1 MSPWKQRKRYAK
13 GSYMR
18 LKSVDLLRAFVVTK
32 EDMEAYRAGKP
43 IEQKISQRH
52 LAEKANVHPSFI
64 NHLTSGRKKSCEPH
78 TAESIAAALGVP
90 ISVIFLPEEPT
101 DKRQTNQRQATL
113 AA

>member
-32 EDMEAYRAGKP
+32 EDIEAYKAGKP

-52 LAEKANVHPSFI
+52 LAEKVNVHPSFI

-78 TAESIAAALGVP
+78 TAESIAEALGVP
-90 ISVIFLPEEPT
+90 VNVIFYPKNQLSGG
-101 DKRQTNQRQATL
+101 KVTNVSRR
-113 AA
+113 

>member
-1 MSPWKQRKRYAK
+1 MSPWKSRKRYAK

-43 IEQKISQRH
+43 IEPKMSQRH

-78 TAESIAAALGVP
+78 TAESIAEALGVP
-90 ISVIFLPEEPT
+90 VSVIFLPAEPT
-101 DKRQTNQRQATL
+101 VKRQANHRKTAL